1 MFVKTKIPSTIKQE
15 MFIELKGRSST
26 KGCDMYKKSTPGTKK
41 RTAEIYMYLVIRAP
55 IKKII
60 QQNGKV
66 LHTQTVFKFVTK
78 SPDE

>member
-1 MFVKTKIPSTIKQE
+1 

-66 LHTQTVFKFVTK
+66 LHT
-78 SPDE
+78 